1 MDNRLKQR
9 LIGVAVVVALAV
21 IIIPE
26 LVKEPVGPGSPAV
39 TTPIPP
45 RPVQEPPKPPD
56 VTISLPQAAPPP
68 APVTPMP
75 SPAPVAEVP
84 PPHTPAPP
92 QFPPDAATQLK
103 PERPV
108 KPVDVTEPVNPAEA
122 EAEAKAR
129 LAREEAAK
137 AKEAEAKARLARE
150 QAAKAKAAKEAE
162 VKARLAREEAAKAK
176 AAKEAETKPEVA
188 KVEPPKP
195 EPLKTEIRKPEPPKP
210 EVAKVEPPKP
220 EPLKTEI
227 RKPEPPKPIELPK
240 LELIGRAG
248 APPVASAPASTAR
261 SDASDRGWIVQAG
274 SFSLPENANV
284 LRDKLRSQRFDAF
297 VERIAAGG
305 RTLYRVRVG
314 PRTSRAQSEAIA
326 ARMQREAG
334 VAGQVVSLND

>member
-1 MDNRLKQR
+1 MVEEIEEINVDNRLKQR

-45 RPVQEPPKPPD
+45 RPVQEAPKPPD

-68 APVTPMP
+68 APVAPVP
-75 SPAPVAEVP
+75 SPAPEAEVP
-84 PPHTPAPP
+84 PPHTPAPTHV
-92 QFPPDAATQLK
+92 PPDAATQLK

-122 EAEAKAR
+122 EA
-129 LAREEAAK
+129 
-137 AKEAEAKARLARE
+137 
-150 QAAKAKAAKEAE
+150 
-162 VKARLAREEAAKAK
+162 KARLAREEAAKAK
-176 AAKEAETKPEVA
+176 AAKEAEAKARLAREEAAKVKAAKEAEAKPEVA
-188 KVEPPKP
+188 KVEPSKSEPLKTEIRKPEAPKPEPPKPEVAKVEPSKP

-210 EVAKVEPPKP
+210 V
-220 EPLKTEI
+220 
-227 RKPEPPKPIELPK
+227 ELPK

-261 SDASDRGWIVQAG
+261 PDTNDRGWIVQAG
-274 SFSLPENANV
+274 SFSLPENANL